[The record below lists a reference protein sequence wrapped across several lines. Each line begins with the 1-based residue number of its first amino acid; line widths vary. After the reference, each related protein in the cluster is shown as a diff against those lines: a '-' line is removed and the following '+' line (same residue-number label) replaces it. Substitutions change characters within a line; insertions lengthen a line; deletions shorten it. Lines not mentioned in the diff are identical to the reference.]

1 MQRLL
6 NIEWLKLKHYTA
18 FKVISLF
25 FVVGIFLT
33 NYIVFSFNKNVIEAN
48 DTIKA
53 VTSFSPYSFYNT
65 WQTTSYASGFLL
77 IIPAMLII
85 IITTNEYS
93 YKTSRQNV
101 IDGMS
106 RQEFIITKLMAA
118 FIVAVVSTILVFVCA
133 LLFGLLSGTDF
144 SSNHISHVGFFF
156 LKALT
161 YNFFAVLLSVLV
173 KKTGF
178 AIGLCFLYIGAENI
192 ISQLLDFGSMKLKS
206 EADLN
211 VGAIGDYLPINA
223 ADGLLTFPEN
233 NLKSIAKSAL
243 PADYFW
249 VVLAFAIAYLILFFW
264 WSRRRFLKAD
274 L

>member
-1 MQRLL
+1 MQKLL

-48 DTIKA
+48 DTMKA
-53 VTSFSPYSFYNT
+53 VASFSPYSFYNT

-77 IIPAMLII
+77 IIPALLLI
-85 IITTNEYS
+85 IITTNEYG
-93 YKTSRQNV
+93 YKTSRQNI
-101 IDGMS
+101 IDGLS
-106 RQEFIITKLMAA
+106 RHEFILTKLVMAL
-118 FIVAVVSTILVFVCA
+118 IVAVITTILVFICA

-144 SSNHISHVGFFF
+144 SSNQISHVGFFF

-161 YNFFAVLLSVLV
+161 YNLFAILISVLV

-178 AIGLCFLYIGAENI
+178 AIGLCFIYIGAENI

-206 EADLN
+206 EGGPDL
-211 VGAIGDYLPINA
+211 GAMGDYLPMNA
-223 ADGLLTFPEN
+223 ADGLLTFPKS
-233 NLKSIAKSAL
+233 NLTSMAKSAL
-243 PADYFW
+243 PEDYTW
-249 VVLAFAIAYLILFFW
+249 VVFAFAIAYLILFFW
-264 WSRRRFLKAD
+264 WSRKRFIKAD

>member
-1 MQRLL
+1 MQKLL
-6 NIEWLKLKHYTA
+6 NIEWLKMKHYTA

-33 NYIVFSFNKNVIEAN
+33 NYIVFSFNKNVIEAS
-48 DTIKA
+48 DTMKA

-77 IIPAMLII
+77 IIPDLLII
-85 IITTNEYS
+85 ITITNEYS
-93 YKTSRQNV
+93 FKTSRQNI
-101 IDGMS
+101 IDGLS
-106 RQEFIITKLMAA
+106 RAEFIATKLLVAL
-118 FIVAVVSTILVFVCA
+118 IVAVITTVLVFLCA
-133 LLFGLLSGTDF
+133 TIFGLFSGTDF
-144 SSNHISHVGFFF
+144 SFNHISHIGFFF

-161 YNFFAVLLSVLV
+161 YNLFAVLISVLV

-178 AIGLCFLYIGAENI
+178 AIGLCFIYIGAENI
-192 ISQLLDFGSMKLKS
+192 ISQLLDFASMKLKAS
-206 EADLN
+206 ANLDL
-211 VGAIGDYLPINA
+211 GAMGDYLPINA

-233 NLKSIAKSAL
+233 NLKSIAKAAL

-249 VVLAFAIAYLILFFW
+249 VVLAFAIGYLLLFTW
-264 WSRRRFLKAD
+264 WSRKRFLKAD